1 MTELIEILR
10 QYRDKSF
17 VMSVLCQL
25 CSDYYSRYKN
35 VISIPLILSS
45 SIMTVLNASSFDAE
59 SMKYSNVVLNTA
71 TALVLSMSSAFKV
84 VEKCSAFRSA
94 SIKFTKLTHLI
105 EDKILYNES
114 LDKDDCRDIIMQYD
128 GINES
133 VEYTYPDSIKKKCIK
148 MYRGHRIMPN
158 ILNCEDFEIVK
169 NVPVDIKKPDESK
182 EVINSSIVYNK
193 PRFEAK
199 VLDTRPV
206 ILDDKSVIA

>member
-1 MTELIEILR
+1 M
-10 QYRDKSF
+10 
-17 VMSVLCQL
+17 

-35 VISIPLILSS
+35 IISIPLIISS
-45 SIMTVLNASSFDAE
+45 SIMTILNASNFDAE

-84 VEKCSAFRSA
+84 VEKCSTFRSA

-114 LDKDDCRDIIMQYD
+114 LDREDVRDIIMQYD
-128 GINES
+128 AINES
-133 VEYTYPDSIKKKCIK
+133 IEYTFPESIKKKCIK
-148 MYRGHRIMPN
+148 MYRGNRIMPN
-158 ILNCEDFEIVK
+158 PLNCEDFNEMVK
-169 NVPVDIKKPDESK
+169 NVSVDIKKPDETK
-182 EVINSSIVYNK
+182 EVINSSIVYNR
-193 PRFEAK
+193 PRIEAK

>member
-1 MTELIEILR
+1 MTELIEILK

-17 VMSVLCQL
+17 VMSVLCQM

-35 VISIPLILSS
+35 IISIPLIISS
-45 SIMTVLNASSFDAE
+45 SIMTILNASNFDAE

-114 LDKDDCRDIIMQYD
+114 LDREDVRDIIMQYD
-128 GINES
+128 AINES
-133 VEYTYPDSIKKKCIK
+133 IEYTFPESIKRKVIAVYK
-148 MYRGHRIMPN
+148 GHRVMPN
-158 ILNCEDFEIVK
+158 ILNCETDVITNDVSID
-169 NVPVDIKKPDESK
+169 VKKPAD
-182 EVINSSIVYNK
+182 EVINSSIVYNR
-193 PRFEAK
+193 PRLPT
-199 VLDTRPV
+199 VLETREI
-206 ILDDKSVIA
+206 ILEHNSVIA

>member
-1 MTELIEILR
+1 MTELIEILK

-17 VMSVLCQL
+17 VMSVLCQM

-35 VISIPLILSS
+35 IISIPLIVSS
-45 SIMTVLNASSFDAE
+45 SIMTILNASNFDAE

-114 LDKDDCRDIIMQYD
+114 LDSEDVRDIIMQYD
-128 GINES
+128 AINES
-133 VEYTYPDSIKKKCIK
+133 IEYAFPESIKKKVIAIYK
-148 MYRGHRIMPN
+148 GNRVMPN
-158 ILNCEDFEIVK
+158 ILNCETDMITKDVSID
-169 NVPVDIKKPDESK
+169 VKKPAD
-182 EVINSSIVYNK
+182 EVINSSIVYNR
-193 PRFEAK
+193 PRLPV
-199 VLDTRPV
+199 VLETREI
-206 ILDDKSVIA
+206 ILENNSVIA

>member
-1 MTELIEILR
+1 MTELIEILK

-35 VISIPLILSS
+35 IISVPLIVSS
-45 SIMTVLNASSFDAE
+45 SIMTILNASDFDSN

-84 VEKCSAFRSA
+84 VEKCSTFRSA

-133 VEYTYPDSIKKKCIK
+133 VEYTYPESIKKKCIK

-169 NVPVDIKKPDESK
+169 NVSVDIKKPDETK
-182 EVINSSIVYNK
+182 EVINSSIVYNR
-193 PRFEAK
+193 PRIEAK